1 MAGYIG
7 RRLLAI
13 PPLLLI
19 ISIVVFGLIE
29 LIPGDQAR
37 TIAGMNAP
45 QSTVNKIS
53 AQLGLNKPAVVQYWN
68 WLVRALHGNLGHSLF
83 QNSSVSTT
91 IGQRFPVT
99 LSMAVGGL
107 VVILLIGVPA
117 GILAGTHP
125 GSIIDRILTIGSSA
139 AIAIPD
145 FWLAMVLIVLFAVK
159 LHALPAI
166 GYVGITQSSVQ
177 WATHLYLPWVA
188 LGLAGGATLARQ
200 LRSSMVDVLDQEYI
214 RTAEAKGL
222 KRRRVVLK
230 HALKNAG
237 LVPMTIVGL
246 QFAYLLGGT
255 IILEQIFSIEG
266 LGNYFESALL
276 DKDIPVIQGVI
287 LVYAVTFVALNLVVD
302 ILYGVINP
310 RVRFE

>member
-1 MAGYIG
+1 VAGYIG

-37 TIAGMNAP
+37 TIAGMSAP

-107 VVILLIGVPA
+107 VVILLIGIPA

-166 GYVGITQSSVQ
+166 GYVGITQSPVQ